1 MKVLK
6 FEGNLFSNK
15 EGFKKAVEIISQQAK
30 KDTLAIIIPS
40 NQTTEENLISI
51 AALAVQKNA
60 TYLDLLSSLETEH
73 LDFARALIPVQD
85 NNSRRRA

>member
-15 EGFKKAVEIISQQAK
+15 EGYKKAVEIITQQGK

-40 NQTTEENLISI
+40 NQTTEESLISI

-60 TYLDLLSSLETEH
+60 T
-73 LDFARALIPVQD
+73 
-85 NNSRRRA
+85 